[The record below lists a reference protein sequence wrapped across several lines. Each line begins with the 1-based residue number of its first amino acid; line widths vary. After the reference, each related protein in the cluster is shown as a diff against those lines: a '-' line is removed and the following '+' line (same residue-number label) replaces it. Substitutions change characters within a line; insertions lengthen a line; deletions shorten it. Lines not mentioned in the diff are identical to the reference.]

1 MPLHVRSI
9 AVSIAVI
16 CFFGLSFIS
25 WISGLS
31 PFICCKRALL
41 GAVITYIA
49 AALGVKAIN
58 AILTGAMITSR
69 VNRDLNKARSKR
81 KDKTSDIKD

>member
-1 MPLHVRSI
+1 MPLHIRSI
-9 AVSIAVI
+9 AISIAVI
-16 CFFGLSFIS
+16 FFFVLGFIS

-31 PFICCKRALL
+31 PFVCCKRALL

-58 AILTGAMITSR
+58 TILTRAMIASR
-69 VNRDLNKARSKR
+69 VNRNLNKTQSKR

>member
-9 AVSIAVI
+9 AVSIAVV
-16 CFFGLSFIS
+16 CFFGLGFIC

-41 GAVITYIA
+41 GAAITYTA
-49 AALGVKAIN
+49 TALGVKAIN
-58 AILTGAMITSR
+58 VILTTAMITSR
-69 VNRDLNKARSKR
+69 VNRHSSKAQLKQ
-81 KDKTSDIKD
+81 KDKANDIKG

>member
-16 CFFGLSFIS
+16 FFFGLSFIS

-31 PFICCKRALL
+31 LFVCCKRALL

-49 AALGVKAIN
+49 AALCVKAIN
-58 AILTGAMITSR
+58 TILTDAMIASR
-69 VNRDLNKARSKR
+69 VNHDLNKARSKR
-81 KDKTSDIKD
+81 KDKTSGIKG